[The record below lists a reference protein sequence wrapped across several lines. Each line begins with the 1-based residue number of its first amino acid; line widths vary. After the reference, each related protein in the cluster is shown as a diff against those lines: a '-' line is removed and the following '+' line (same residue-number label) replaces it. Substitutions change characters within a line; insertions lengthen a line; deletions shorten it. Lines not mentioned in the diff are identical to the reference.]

1 MKYHANNKTPLHN
14 AKAPRLYAL
23 MLRRFKL
30 FTKKKKKK
38 TYNRKRAHHLNH
50 PSATLSIRKI
60 YEPTR
65 F

>member
-30 FTKKKKKK
+30 FTKK
-38 TYNRKRAHHLNH
+38 TYNRKRAHNLNH
-50 PSATLSIRKI
+50 LARH
-60 YEPTR
+60 YQ
-65 F
+65 